1 MKLKDRVAIVT
12 GAGREGKGIGRA
24 IAQALATEGARV
36 AVASRTEANA
46 AAVAREICEA
56 GGQAIAI
63 ACDVTDASAIE
74 AMVAR
79 VLGEWGRLD
88 VLVNNAG
95 ITRDNLVLR
104 MKEDDWDAV
113 LDTNLKGAFLCS
125 RAVLK
130 PMLRQKGG
138 RIINISSIRGVTGAP
153 GQANYAAAKAGIFGL
168 TKSLAQEVASRG
180 ILVNSVAPG
189 FIETA
194 MTDGLADEVKKS
206 FFENIPLQRYGSPEE
221 IARVVVFLAGDDAT
235 YITGQVINVD
245 GGLNMLPFL

>member
-95 ITRDNLVLR
+95 ITRDNLMLR
-104 MKEDDWDAV
+104 MKDDDWDAV